1 MEGELELWFST
12 WIPRTSEIL
21 CKVVGGNVYSF
32 LGGCIELSIDSQRS
46 PTKDGIVLSPH
57 SYLQALTLSVTEFG
71 DGALER

>member
-1 MEGELELWFST
+1 MALNLDSKNFLKLCAELWEVMYTVF
-12 WIPRTSEIL
+12 
-21 CKVVGGNVYSF
+21 V
-32 LGGCIELSIDSQRS
+32 GGCIELSIDSQRS